1 MRSNLSKRTGIIN
14 DKTLIVTVDIGKIK
28 HTGYGRCP
36 DGSEI
41 SSFEFFNN
49 GRGFTEF
56 WAKVAAMMHT
66 KQLSEVLVGFESTGP
81 YAEPLMHFLS
91 NKGVRLVQ
99 VNCAHTKKIKE
110 VYDNSPNKTDAKD
123 PKVIADLL
131 ELGRFLSVVI
141 PAGAAAELRRLSHA
155 RERHLERLKTLYNQL
170 HDLVFLIFPE
180 FLEVMK
186 HLHTKSSH
194 YLLELAPTP
203 QAIMALGCGELTRT
217 LERISRGHLGRK
229 QAEALY
235 AAASQSVGLHA
246 GQNGMVEELRQL
258 LHLIAGCETFMV
270 QLEQKLAEGLQGV
283 PYSHCLLS
291 IKGVGVVT
299 IAGLIGEVG
308 EFNNFTTIA
317 ELMKYAGLNL
327 YELSSGRQKG
337 RRRISKHGRPLLR
350 KLLYFAALNV
360 VRQGG
365 ILHRHYQS
373 YLQRGMPRLKALVAI
388 ARKLLGIM
396 FALVRDHSE
405 YRVDYLNFPLLQP
418 AA

>member
-1 MRSNLSKRTGIIN
+1 MHSNLSKRTGIIN
-14 DKTLIVTVDIGKIK
+14 NQTLIVTVDIGKTK
-28 HTGYGRCP
+28 HTGYARCP
-36 DGSEI
+36 DGTEI

-49 GRGFTEF
+49 GRGFKKF
-56 WAKVAAMMHT
+56 WAEVSAMMHT
-66 KQLSEVLVGFESTGP
+66 KQLREVMVGFESTGP

-91 NKGVRLVQ
+91 KKGVRLVQ

-110 VYDNSPNKTDAKD
+110 LYDNSPNKTDAKD
-123 PKVIADLL
+123 PHVIADLL

-141 PAGAAAELRRLSHA
+141 PEGVAAELRRLSHG

-186 HLHTKSSH
+186 KLKSKSSRH
-194 YLLELAPTP
+194 LLELAPTP
-203 QAIMALGCGELTRT
+203 QAILALGYDELTRI
-217 LERISRGHLGRK
+217 LRRASRGHLAEK

-235 AAASQSVGLHA
+235 AAARESVGLDA
-246 GQNGMVEELRQL
+246 GQNGMVAELKQL
-258 LHLIAGCETFMV
+258 LQLIACCETSTA
-270 QLEQKLAEGLQGV
+270 QLEHQLAEGLQAL
-283 PYSHCLLS
+283 PYSRGLLS

-299 IAGLIGEVG
+299 VAGLIGEVG
-308 EFNNFTTIA
+308 EFSNFTTIDQ
-317 ELMKYAGLNL
+317 LMKYAGLNL
-327 YELSSGRQKG
+327 YELSSGRHQG
-337 RRRISKHGRPLLR
+337 RRRISKRGRPLIR

-360 VRQGG
+360 VRKGG
-365 ILHRHYQS
+365 ILHGHYQS

-388 ARKLLGIM
+388 CRKLLGIM

-405 YRVDYLNFPLLQP
+405 YQVDYSNFPLLKQ